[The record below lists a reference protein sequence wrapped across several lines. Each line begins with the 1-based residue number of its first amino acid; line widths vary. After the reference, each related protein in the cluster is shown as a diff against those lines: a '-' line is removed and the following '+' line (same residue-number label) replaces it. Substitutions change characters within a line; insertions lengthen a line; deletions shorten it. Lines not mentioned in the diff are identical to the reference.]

1 MTGPCLDFSSDNVT
15 QVAPEIMAAI
25 LEANHG
31 TAHGYGNDPWT
42 EKLTACA
49 RDVFECDLAIYPVA
63 NGTAANALAL
73 AELAAPHCGIYCHE
87 GAHIQRDECGAPEL
101 FTGGAKLL
109 AVPTA
114 DGRIAPQNL
123 VAMQEAAAVRGV
135 HCVKPAAISISQAT
149 EWGTVYTP
157 DQARALAEFGRVHEL
172 CLHMDGARFAN
183 AVAHLRCTAA
193 EASWKAGV
201 DVLSFGATKNGAM
214 GAEAVIFFNPERA
227 GAFEYRRK
235 RGAQLLSK
243 MRFVSAQLVASL
255 QDGLWLRHGRH
266 ANAMAS
272 RLACGLQGLPGVRL
286 IHEVQANEL
295 FVSMPEAVVEALLE
309 KGYGFYRWPAQ
320 PGTETRII
328 RLVTAWN
335 TREADVDGL
344 LAATKQHLMA
354 EAAAGGGA
362 ETAAAF

>member
-1 MTGPCLDFSSDNVT
+1 MTEPCLDFSSDNVT

-25 LEANHG
+25 VEANHG

-49 RDVFECDLAIYPVA
+49 REMFECDLAIYPVA
-63 NGTAANALAL
+63 TGTAANALAL
-73 AELAAPHCGIYCHE
+73 AELVPPHGGIYCHE
-87 GAHIQRDECGAPEL
+87 SAHIQRDECGAPEL

-114 DGRIAPQNL
+114 DGRLAPQNL
-123 VAMQEAAAVRGV
+123 RAIQEAASVRGV
-135 HCVKPAAISISQAT
+135 HCVKPSAISVSQAT

-157 DQARALAEFGRVHEL
+157 DQISALAAFGRAHDL
-172 CLHMDGARFAN
+172 RLHMDGARFAN
-183 AVAHLRCTAA
+183 AVAHLGCTPA

-214 GAEAVIFFNPERA
+214 GAEAVIFFNREQA

-243 MRFVSAQLVASL
+243 MRFISAQLLASL

-266 ANAMAS
+266 ANDMAS
-272 RLACGLQGLPGVRL
+272 RLARGLHELPGMRL

-295 FVSMPEAVVEALLE
+295 FVSMPEAVVEALLQD
-309 KGYGFYRWPAQ
+309 GYGFYRWPAQ
-320 PGTETRII
+320 PGMETRII
-328 RLVTAWN
+328 RLVTAWS
-335 TREADVDGL
+335 TRETDVDGL
-344 LAATKQHLMA
+344 LAAAKRHVLA
-354 EAAAGGGA
+354 EVA
-362 ETAAAF
+362 